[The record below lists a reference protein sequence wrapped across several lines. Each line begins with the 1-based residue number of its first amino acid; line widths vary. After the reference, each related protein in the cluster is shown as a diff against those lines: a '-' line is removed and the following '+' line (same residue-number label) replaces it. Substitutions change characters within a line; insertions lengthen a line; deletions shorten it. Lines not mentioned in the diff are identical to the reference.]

1 MNLYD
6 HPQWTKDSQIYQNDI
21 LKFAVDAFGF
31 QSTWQ
36 HELLFENVE
45 IAGSRVSVKY
55 GWGCNE
61 SLIDAY
67 AIIALHNLLYKP
79 DSYTVILTS
88 GQNNSHA
95 ILYGR
100 ICHFIKLLDG
110 NKLSYLSKNI
120 IQKYYSFH
128 IKGYE
133 HFTTLKIV
141 KDHSSVGP
149 ASIAGILNENHL
161 FIAFDAAR
169 IKKEWL
175 EVGYANM
182 AHKDNRCVLSQKM
195 DTDISTD
202 CFFYQT
208 HHDNRWKSLT
218 FSAAENP
225 QYELSSVDQLT
236 VDVGLKSC
244 IIDGNFHQPC
254 FAFSY
259 STSYAKALASLKS
272 HKLSFESGDQVVL
285 SILADDYEKAVMLLS
300 RVDSKGRV
308 EVFAIPYFKDF
319 GLNEMFFLITSFK
332 DSFPKLRILLNCS
345 GQGMLLKKLL
355 ERNEIEFEYMLWG
368 GPCFK
373 ESHRDQYNNKRSMA
387 FGKLQGAISK
397 GKLTINTKKKNK
409 RFLKEVVHIPHAF
422 DGAWKYKTPTLEEMR
437 TLKLQP
443 LTLCSALAAYFIE

>member
-6 HPQWTKDSQIYQNDI
+6 HPQWTKDSQIYQYDI

-31 QSTWQ
+31 QPTWQ
-36 HELLFENVE
+36 HELLFEHLE
-45 IAGSRVSVKY
+45 MAGSRVSVKY

-79 DSYTVILTS
+79 DSWTVILTS
-88 GQNNSHA
+88 SQNNSHA
-95 ILYGR
+95 VLYGR
-100 ICHFIKLLDG
+100 ISHFIKLLEV
-110 NKLSYLSKNI
+110 NKLTYLSKNI
-120 IQKYYSFH
+120 IQKHASFH
-128 IKGYE
+128 IKGYD

-141 KDHSSVGP
+141 RDISSAGP
-149 ASIAGILNENHL
+149 ATIAGILNENHL

-169 IKKEWL
+169 IEKDWL
-175 EVGYANM
+175 QVGYANI
-182 AHKDNRCVLSQKM
+182 AHKDNRCILSQQM

-202 CFFYQT
+202 NFFYRT

-225 QYELSSVDQLT
+225 QYELSSTDQIT

-272 HKLSFESGDQVVL
+272 RKLSFESRDQVVL

-308 EVFAIPYFKDF
+308 EVFDIPYFNTLVVD
-319 GLNEMFFLITSFK
+319 EMFNLITSFNNTY
-332 DSFPKLRILLNCS
+332 PKLRILLNCS
-345 GQGMLLKKLL
+345 GQGILLKKLL

-368 GPCFK
+368 GACFK
-373 ESHRDQYNNKRSMA
+373 EPHRDQYNNKRSMA
-387 FGKLQGAISK
+387 FSRLQGAISK
-397 GKLTINTKKKNK
+397 GKLTINTQKKNK

-422 DGAWKYKTPTLEEMR
+422 DDVWKYKTPTREEMR